1 MTNYYE
7 ILGLKA
13 GAGHPEIK
21 TAFRRLAKLYHPD
34 KNPNAKEQF
43 GKVLKAYEVLS
54 DPVLKSSYDYKL
66 DYHQAQNQPRAAA
79 KNTDT
84 KTWRFDDKEL
94 KRRQYYNEHY
104 KKNNKTTSQYKEE
117 VEHKKSYNEYK
128 YILFATPLAVALFL
142 LIMKLAM
149 PGQPR
154 AYNKKNKTEVM
165 PAVTDSSQLN
175 MGDMPYAAFFGGTKY
190 DTAFKQSLTVK
201 NMTASD
207 IIVCIFTKKEFIRS
221 FYIKDNYSAEVSQLP
236 NEPLFLRYSS
246 GYNFRHAHRLQD
258 TLVAGAFTKDLRFF
272 KREKTLLAGNIN
284 ELNIEA
290 GAKEFSETDEKEF
303 FKKINNGHDKKN

>member
-1 MTNYYE
+1 MTNHYE

-13 GAGHPEIK
+13 GAGHTEIK

-34 KNPNAKEQF
+34 KNPDTKEQF
-43 GKVLKAYEVLS
+43 GRILKAYEVLS

-66 DYHQAQNQPRAAA
+66 DYHQAQNQPKAAV
-79 KNTDT
+79 KNADT

-117 VEHKKSYNEYK
+117 VENKKSYNEYK

-149 PGQPR
+149 PGQPS
-154 AYNKKNKTEVM
+154 AYNKKSQTDVA
-165 PAVTDSSQLN
+165 PAAAGEGPQLN

-207 IIVCIFTKKEFIRS
+207 IIVCVFTKEEFIRS
-221 FYIKDNYSAEVSQLP
+221 FYIKDNYFAEVSQLP
-236 NEPLFLRYSS
+236 YEPLFVRYSS
-246 GYNFRHAHRLQD
+246 GFNFRHSYKLQD
-258 TLVAGAFTKDLRFF
+258 TSVAGAFTKDLRFF
-272 KREKTLLAGNIN
+272 KRKAPLLAGNIH

-290 GAKEFSETDEKEF
+290 GSNEFSEIDEKEF
-303 FKKINNGHDKKN
+303 FKKINHRHD